1 MKLKC
6 FKTDFPF
13 SVNEVQYI
21 SSLTSVF
28 IFHLNSW
35 QCSLKNLRAQ
45 HESAVKPVW
54 RSWML
59 SLPNT
64 GQDLFEV
71 EPWLYQQLPKRK
83 TNKGFY
89 VRLLSLLNW
98 CYTCSIC
105 MAGQRGNLL
114 QSRRI
119 LTQTSHPNSKHK
131 KPRDKIKQKKCLHI
145 QLSSKPKK
153 KKNIYRWQYRNSKS
167 DLWMGALNAITKKS
181 MTKPDYSLLI
191 LKKVWHHEIY
201 SE

>member
-6 FKTDFPF
+6 FKIDFPF

-35 QCSLKNLRAQ
+35 QCCLKNLRAQ

-71 EPWLYQQLPKRK
+71 EPWLYQQLSKRK
-83 TNKGFY
+83 TNKWFC
-89 VRLLSLLNW
+89 VLLLSLLNW
-98 CYTCSIC
+98 GYTCSTC

-119 LTQTSHPNSKHK
+119 LTQTSHPNSKHI

-153 KKNIYRWQYRNSKS
+153 KEYIQMAVQELKIRPVNGSSKC
-167 DLWMGALNAITKKS
+167 NN
-181 MTKPDYSLLI
+181 
-191 LKKVWHHEIY
+191 
-201 SE
+201 